1 MEKKFI
7 YIGILM
13 LVLFAVVLLVAVPDA
28 LGISFGKTAFAIAP
42 GHDAY
47 TTASANATYFS
58 EAVYNSTEN
67 LDFYV
72 ANATAFSTLLPYV
85 SLNESLMNA
94 SLALEGNG
102 MLEILNNS
110 HIGSFPAA
118 NSSQVLYSNYNAIS
132 AIAEPYYII
141 FQNAGNATANVIM
154 VVSRI
159 RNPTSDVV
167 GFASLGAIM
176 LAFLL
181 LGIGL
186 IAYGI
191 FKKPKT
197 PEKDV
202 VSKDEVDAIYKKIED
217 KGKK

>member
-7 YIGILM
+7 YIGILL
-13 LVLFAVVLLVAVPDA
+13 LVLFAVVLFVAVPAA
-28 LGISFGKTAFAIAP
+28 LGISFGRVNFAIAP

-47 TTASANATYFS
+47 TMASANATYFS
-58 EAVYNSTEN
+58 EVAYNSTEN

-72 ANATAFSTLLPYV
+72 ANATAFNALLPHV

-94 SLALEGNG
+94 SLALEGKG
-102 MLEILNNS
+102 IFEVLSNS
-110 HIGSFPAA
+110 HVGSFPAA
-118 NSSQVLYSNYNAIS
+118 NSSLLLYSSYNSIS
-132 AIAEPYYII
+132 VIAEPYYLL
-141 FQNAGNATANVIM
+141 FQNTANATANVIM
-154 VVSRI
+154 VVSHA
-159 RNPTSDVV
+159 RNPASDVT
-167 GFASLGAIM
+167 GFASLGTAM
-176 LAFLL
+176 LVFLL

-202 VSKDEVDAIYKKIED
+202 VSKDEVDALYKRMD
-217 KGKK
+217 GKQNR